1 MPIFFKKT
9 KVFNVRMMINE
20 EKILSNI
27 YKVKKLI
34 NPNSKKQIIKLEE
47 DSYFKDL
54 MESITDFLVEYPSK
68 NAFPTEVYKAA
79 YDLVEYATLQFENNN
94 NQIANLMNE
103 REENIKMSYI
113 LREALDTVSQKPEG
127 WMTRL
132 SRFEGRFDKNI
143 SEGLTIIAN
152 SNDLQEENVRTAAK
166 MIETKISNLESNL
179 FIEIDIERIED
190 RSKALSSIGIELA
203 DSLKT
208 IPAPIER
215 VVEKTTMQGI
225 NDINQ
230 GMNINNSMIDIRDGV
245 EEFQNKIPE
254 GAENYE
260 DIQAR
265 IKEETE
271 RIARE
276 KLEEQQRLEKEQR
289 QLENKLEEQKEKEL
303 ENIGLGI
310 EIKPA
315 DEGILE
321 EKTDAES
328 AEEKKRLREQKE
340 LEENEKIKN
349 DLRRKLEEG
358 IKDLSEQEKIQEQ
371 KQDLEQEDKDDD
383 FDRIEIYDEEIDKVI
398 EKHETLE
405 KDQKEEKNE
414 KDINDEIE
422 LVKVE
427 EKTKEKGHILNIENI
442 IVEENLELNNDNVLE
457 NDNIER
463 IVTEEEKLLKE
474 SKKKVKPSFF
484 KKIWNA
490 ITYVFKIKVVL
501 DLPSN
506 TENEQS

>member
-79 YDLVEYATLQFENNN
+79 YDLVEYATQQFENNN

-113 LREALDTVSQKPEG
+113 LREALETVSQKPEG

-152 SNDLQEENVRTAAK
+152 SNDLQEENARTAAK

-215 VVEKTTMQGI
+215 VVAKTTMQGI
-225 NDINQ
+225 NEINQ
-230 GMNINNSMIDIRDGV
+230 GMNINNSMIDVRDGV
-245 EEFQNKIPE
+245 EEFENKIPE

-260 DIQAR
+260 NIQAR

-276 KLEEQQRLEKEQR
+276 KLEEQQRLEKEQQ
-289 QLENKLEEQKEKEL
+289 QLENKLEKQKEKEL
-303 ENIGLGI
+303 ENIGIGI

-315 DEGILE
+315 NEGILE
-321 EKTDAES
+321 KQNDIES
-328 AEEKKRLREQKE
+328 SEEKRRLREQKE
-340 LEENEKIKN
+340 LEENEKIKEK
-349 DLRRKLEEG
+349 LRKKLEEG
-358 IKDLSEQEKIQEQ
+358 IQDLSQQGKNKEQQEE
-371 KQDLEQEDKDDD
+371 LEQDDKDDV
-383 FDRIEIYDEEIDKVI
+383 FERIEIYDEEIDKTI
-398 EKHETLE
+398 
-405 KDQKEEKNE
+405 EKNE
-414 KDINDEIE
+414 VLEKEEDLQKDINDEIE
-422 LVKVE
+422 LAKIDE
-427 EKTKEKGHILNIENI
+427 NTKEKGHILNIENI
-442 IVEENLELNNDNVLE
+442 IEEENIELNNDNDLE
-457 NDNIER
+457 NDNIEN

-474 SKKKVKPSFF
+474 SKKEVKPSFF